1 MGSASDAGVRY
12 GALGAVLAVVL
23 LAALDLTV
31 VAPILP
37 TMINDLGISPV
48 DADRYAWI
56 VLAYLVAYTVTV
68 PLTGR
73 LSDYLGRLPVF
84 AGALAFFLAG
94 SLLAA
99 QADGLAT
106 MIAGR
111 TLQGL
116 GGGAMLPVSMALVAD
131 VVPER
136 RRASALGLVAA
147 VDTFGWVL
155 GPVWGAGVNAL
166 FDSWR
171 AIFWLNLPLG
181 ALAGGLLAYARP
193 GRRGRIASAR
203 PNVVNALIAALFL
216 VTFSLALSSG
226 NEGALSSGQGTGTLG
241 SQTNPLADYRWYI
254 LIVSAAALAG
264 FVLLER
270 RSANPL
276 LPRDLIRSFTFRM
289 ANAAN
294 LLIGAA
300 LIVAMVNAPLV
311 VALLADTDAV
321 PRDTALLLGAFTLA
335 MTAGALGGG
344 RLMLVQGAR
353 RVAAAGLL
361 VGVAGFVAMHF
372 WEDDL
377 RMASMAAT
385 MAVAGLGLGLVIA
398 PMGETAIRAA
408 GRASYGAASGLVLLA
423 RLLGMTVGLAGVTA
437 YALARLDAKIAGLP
451 AVSPL
456 PGESSTDY
464 FARQQRYLEEQII
477 PLTLEVIRET
487 FLVAALV
494 CCVAVV
500 VVLLIRSSARPV
512 ETPESHP
519 SYPVG

>member
-1 MGSASDAGVRY
+1 MTARAATPETTRY
-12 GALGAVLAVVL
+12 GALIAVLAVVL

-37 TMINDLGISPV
+37 TMISDLGISPV
-48 DADRYAWI
+48 DADRYSWI

-84 AGALAFFLAG
+84 GVALALFLLG
-94 SLLAA
+94 SVIAA
-99 QADGLAT
+99 QAQTLSE

-116 GGGAMLPVSMALVAD
+116 GGGAMLPVSMALIAD

-136 RRASALGLVAA
+136 RRAAALGLVAA

-155 GPVWGAGVNAL
+155 GPVWGAAINAV

-181 ALAGGLLAYARP
+181 AISGALLVIVRP
-193 GRRGRIASAR
+193 GGRVRTRGPR
-203 PNVVNALIAALFL
+203 PNLLNAAVAALFL

-241 SQTNPLADYRWYI
+241 SETNPLADYRWP
-254 LIVSAAALAG
+254 LLAVSALALAG

-276 LPRDLIRSFTFRM
+276 LPRDLIASITFRL
-289 ANAAN
+289 AGLAN

-300 LIVAMVNAPLV
+300 LIVAMINAPLV
-311 VALLADTDAV
+311 VALLADTDLV
-321 PRDTALLLGAFTLA
+321 PRDTALMLGAFTLA
-335 MTAGALGGG
+335 MTVGALAGG
-344 RLMLVQGAR
+344 RLMQRAGAAL
-353 RVAAAGLL
+353 VAAGGLL
-361 VGVAGFVAMHF
+361 ISLAGFVLMHF
-372 WEDDL
+372 WGDTL
-377 RMASMAAT
+377 RLGIMSAT
-385 MAVAGLGLGLVIA
+385 MAVAGIGLGLVIA
-398 PMGETAIRAA
+398 PMGETAIQAA
-408 GRASYGAASGLVLLA
+408 GRTSYGVASGLVLLA
-423 RLLGMTVGLAGVTA
+423 RLLGMTVGLAGITA
-437 YALARLDAKIAGLP
+437 YALARLDTKIAGLP
-451 AVSPL
+451 AISPQ
-456 PGESSTDY
+456 PGESSSAY
-464 FARQQRYLEEQII
+464 FARQQEFLEANII

-487 FLVAALV
+487 FLLAAGVCIAALL
-494 CCVAVV
+494 
-500 VVLLIRSSARPV
+500 VVLLLRRRSTDLVA
-512 ETPESHP
+512 E
-519 SYPVG
+519 